1 MKLERSTPAVVGF
14 VVAGLLAIWFQHS
27 LIPFTEPYWGLF
39 QNFLDLDVYRA
50 GAQVALDGG
59 DLYDAK
65 LLGQM
70 DFTYAPLS
78 VVLFAPFAWMSA
90 GLAHLLWT
98 IGIFVALYLVVILG
112 FRSLGHD
119 VTWRLRTIAL
129 AVVAMSALLE
139 PVRSTIWFG
148 QINVFLMLLVVAD
161 LVRPENSRLRGV
173 AAGVAAGIKLTPLMF
188 GAYLLAIRQWRAAA
202 GMAAGFAGSVAV
214 GFLLMPSGSASFW
227 LGTLFD
233 SDRVSSPQTY
243 GNQSIRG
250 AIANFGHTDY
260 PSTLLWLLLSAL
272 LVALTGTAA
281 VFAHRHGQELLALSI
296 VGMTSC
302 AVSPVAWSHHWVW
315 MVPLL
320 VVAIHLI
327 AEKLSGWRRIG
338 LILLTVGGVASAVAW
353 RTHFAFPMWYA
364 NRSVEEAYLT
374 GLFFKHPATFDW
386 FTTQPFTLIL
396 VVTSVV
402 TIVAYRRSPVMSGT
416 ELPGAAVGGRR

>member
-14 VVAGLLAIWFQHS
+14 LLAGLLSVWAQHS

-50 GAQVALDGG
+50 GAQVVLDGG
-59 DLYDAK
+59 DLYQAK

-78 VVLFAPFAWMSA
+78 VVLFAPFAWMAA
-90 GLAHLLWT
+90 GPAHLVWT
-98 IGIFVALYLVVILG
+98 IAIFVALYLVVVLG
-112 FRSLGHD
+112 FKSLGHE
-119 VTWRLRTIAL
+119 VTWRLRAIAVSIVL
-129 AVVAMSALLE
+129 LSALLE

-148 QINVFLMLLVVAD
+148 QINVFLMLLVIAD
-161 LVRPENSRLRGV
+161 LARPEGSRLRGV
-173 AAGVAAGIKLTPLMF
+173 GAGIAAGIKLTPLMF
-188 GAYLLAIRQWRAAA
+188 GAYLLAIRQWRTAAS
-202 GMAAGFAGSVAV
+202 MAAGFAASVV
-214 GFLLMPSGSASFW
+214 LGFALMPSASKDFW
-227 LGTLFD
+227 FGTMFD

-250 AIANFGHTDY
+250 AIANFTHTDH
-260 PSTLLWLLLSAL
+260 PSTLLWLVLSAALVL
-272 LVALTGTAA
+272 LAGRACVL
-281 VFAHRHGQELLALSI
+281 AHRHGQELLALSI

-315 MVPLL
+315 LVPLL
-320 VVAIHLI
+320 VVAIHQI
-327 AEKLSGWRRIG
+327 AERIPG
-338 LILLTVGGVASAVAW
+338 PGAFALAALTLGGFASAIAW

-374 GLFFKHPATFDW
+374 GLFFKHPPPFDW
-386 FTTQPFTLIL
+386 FTTQPLTLIL

-402 TIVAYRRSPVMSGT
+402 TIVAYRR
-416 ELPGAAVGGRR
+416 PGPGRPAPAAGRS